1 MGKLDFLL
9 RSIDALND
17 RVGKAVSL
25 VMAPMIAIVVFEVA
39 CRYGFNAP
47 TEWSFEV
54 SKFIFGGYIALG
66 GAYTLLHG
74 GHVNMDIVY
83 NRLSPRKKAI
93 VDVITATLFFLFCG
107 VFFWEILKVTW
118 EAILTGQKVGSG
130 AGFDPQVW
138 PIFITICIGA
148 LLILLQGTAGFIRN
162 LRTVLRRRD

>member
-1 MGKLDFLL
+1 
-9 RSIDALND
+9 
-17 RVGKAVSL
+17 
-25 VMAPMIAIVVFEVA
+25 MIAIVVFEVV
-39 CRYGFNAP
+39 CRYVFNAP

-54 SKFIFGGYIALG
+54 SKFVFGGYIALG
-66 GAYTLLHG
+66 GAYTLIHG

-107 VFFWEILKVTW
+107 VFFWETLKVTW
-118 EAILTGQKVGSG
+118 EAILTGQKVGTG

-138 PIFITICIGA
+138 PIFVAICIGA

-162 LRTVLRRRD
+162 LRTALGSKE